1 MKALNSVKESQ
12 GHPYTH
18 TNHHHDMLSATQVKH
33 EGGRKQAKK
42 HQTNNKKVLA
52 KVYDECVVASNQVLL
67 VPDLEEVEDGEYSS
81 SNTDSD
87 DGSKAKYQIS
97 KDEKGCEVVLFGGS
111 TRSCHVLHSI

>member
-1 MKALNSVKESQ
+1 MPVRAKVI
-12 GHPYTH
+12 PTH
-18 TNHHHDMLSATQVKH
+18 TNHHHDMLSTTQVKH

-81 SNTDSD
+81 SDTDSD
-87 DGSKAKYQIS
+87 DDVVEVQVPASCPVHDEVLEEHAKAVQ
-97 KDEKGCEVVLFGGS
+97 EVQAK
-111 TRSCHVLHSI
+111 H